1 MKHRKPSPATP
12 VVPLWV
18 LFMDMPSHPEATGLV
33 MGEMVTT
40 WASHYQRGEA
50 SSYFVT
56 SGAVAVFGL
65 IWEGQTPTKDRKQPT
80 CLSRGSLGRWRPA
93 DGGRH
98 LHGAICLWATP
109 VGPKYLVT

>member
-18 LFMDMPSHPEATGLV
+18 LFMDMPSYPEATGLV

-65 IWEGQTPTKDRKQPT
+65 IWEGQMPTKDRKQRAFPE
-80 CLSRGSLGRWRPA
+80 GVWV
-93 DGGRH
+93 GGGQRMEGGICMVPSASG
-98 LHGAICLWATP
+98 LHQWGQSIW
-109 VGPKYLVT
+109 